1 MTPPIDSRGERPH
14 TRGTRGDG
22 FTGVI
27 VAYSLILLAALP
39 FAASI
44 GARTTEPAVFD
55 SPAISALRKS
65 AQKDARAAEVKFW
78 TMVQRV
84 GTPLVEPIPGDT
96 TNVLITFLWHGD
108 SATKNVALVN
118 TAVASYEPAQ
128 ALLTRIGGTDVW
140 YRSYPARNDARFS
153 YELSVND
160 NLIPFDQ
167 VTDWGARSAT
177 FHKDPFNKRSYQ
189 SGFGRE
195 ASIAEGPR
203 APRDEWSDVRP
214 GVATGRVEQISV
226 RSELLGTTR
235 DVWVYTPAG
244 YDTIARQGGLPML
257 LVFDGGEYVKSIH
270 APTILDNLVAAGRI
284 TPMVAVFVGSADE
297 QRDVEL
303 NQNERYARFLA
314 TELLPSIRA
323 RYAIASSPEKNV
335 VAGSSMG
342 GLAAAFVANRHP
354 ELFGNVLSQSGAFML
369 AAPGEQTGE
378 RMKREIESSP
388 KRGIA
393 YYMEA
398 GIYENERLESGVDL
412 LSSNRHLR
420 DALKAKG
427 NRVTYDEYA
436 GGHSDLNWRSGFSR
450 GLLALLAH

>member
-1 MTPPIDSRGERPH
+1 MTTSPDPRGSRPR
-14 TRGTRGDG
+14 TRGDG
-22 FTGVI
+22 VAGVI
-27 VAYSLILLAALP
+27 VAYALMLLAALP

-44 GARTTEPAVFD
+44 GARDTLSPVLD
-55 SPAISALRKS
+55 SPAIVALRKS
-65 AQKDARAAEVKFW
+65 AQKDARVAEAKFW
-78 TMVQRV
+78 TTVQRV

-96 TNVLITFLWHGD
+96 ANVLLTFLWHGD

-118 TAVASYEPAQ
+118 TAIASYVPAE

-140 YRSYPARNDARFS
+140 FRSYPARNDARFS

-177 FHKDPFNKRSYQ
+177 FHKDPFNKRVHE
-189 SGFGRE
+189 SGFGRDV
-195 ASIAEGPR
+195 SVAEGPR
-203 APRDEWSDVRP
+203 APRDEWSDVRA
-214 GVATGRVEQISV
+214 GVATGRVEQMTV
-226 RSELLGTTR
+226 KSELLGTTR

-244 YDTIARQGGLPML
+244 YDTLAAKGGLPL
-257 LVFDGGEYVKSIH
+257 LLTFDGGEYVKSIH
-270 APTILDNLVAAGRI
+270 VPTILDNVIAAKRI
-284 TPMVAVFVGSADE
+284 TPMVAVFVGSANE

-303 NQNERYARFLA
+303 NQNARYAQFLA

-323 RYAIASSPEKNV
+323 KYAIASSPARNI

-354 ELFGNVLSQSGAFML
+354 ELFGNVLSQSGAFMFGE
-369 AAPGEQTGE
+369 PGEQAGE
-378 RMKREIESSP
+378 RMKRVIESSS
-388 KRGIA
+388 KRNVA
-393 YYMEA
+393 YYLEA
-398 GIYENERLESGVDL
+398 GIYETDRLENGVDL

-427 NRVTYDEYA
+427 YRVTYDEYA
-436 GGHSDLNWRSGFSR
+436 GGHSDLNWQGGFSK
-450 GLLALLAH
+450 GLIALVGNR